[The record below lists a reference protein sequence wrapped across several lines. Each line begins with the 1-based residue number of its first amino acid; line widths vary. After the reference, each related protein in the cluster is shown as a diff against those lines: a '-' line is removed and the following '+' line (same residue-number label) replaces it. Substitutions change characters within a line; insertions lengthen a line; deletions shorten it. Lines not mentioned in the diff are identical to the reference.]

1 MTEQQARPAQIE
13 SDKRM
18 FLYQQPELL
27 SFEEHG
33 GLGLDPAERP
43 FEFARNVNAI
53 PIAAVELVSAQ
64 RHYPIVFSD
73 LENPTL
79 LAIVGVFESV
89 NLFID
94 DNGEWEMG
102 TYLPGYLRCY
112 PFGLAPRPEDQ
123 FAVVVDR
130 AAPSISEGGKQP
142 LFEGKKLAKPIKDHV
157 DFCAQFSSYRQASR
171 LFCDKLAGLGL
182 LSGQQVRF
190 TPDDGEEQSMGT
202 YVAVD
207 LEKLKDLDAETLREL
222 HLDGTLSGIY
232 AHTFSTD
239 NWVRLLERRKYL
251 QGGKDSTVS

>member
-1 MTEQQARPAQIE
+1 MAQQQASPTQIE

-27 SFEEHG
+27 NVEEHG

-53 PIAAVELVSAQ
+53 PIAAVELMSAQ

-79 LAIVGVFESV
+79 LAIVGVIDSV
-89 NLFID
+89 NLFVD
-94 DNGEWEMG
+94 DSGQWEKG

-112 PFGLAPRPEDQ
+112 PFALAPRPEDQ

-142 LFEGKKLAKPIKDHV
+142 LFEEGKLTKPIKDHV
-157 DFCAQFSSYRQASR
+157 DFCAQFSSYRQASS
-171 LFCDKLAGLGL
+171 LFCDKLADLGL
-182 LSGQQVRF
+182 LSGQQAKF
-190 TPDDGEEQSMGT
+190 TPDDGEEQSIGT

-207 LEKLKDLDAETLREL
+207 LAKLKDLDADTLREL

-232 AHTFSTD
+232 AHTFSMD
-239 NWVRLLERRKYL
+239 NWTHLLEKRKYL
-251 QGGKDSTVS
+251 QGRKDSTVG